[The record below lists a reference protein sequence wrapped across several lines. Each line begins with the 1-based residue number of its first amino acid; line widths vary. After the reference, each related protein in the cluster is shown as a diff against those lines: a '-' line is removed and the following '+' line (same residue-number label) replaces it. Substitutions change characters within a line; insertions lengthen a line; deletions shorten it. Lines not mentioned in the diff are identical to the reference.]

1 MARQTI
7 NVGTNQDDGTG
18 DNLRAAFIKVNDNFT
33 EVYNELGGVAL
44 SNIKMSGSTIT
55 TDTSNSGIIID
66 PQGTGTITL
75 TGNTT
80 LTGTMDVSGALSP
93 ASLAV
98 TAGATVGGDLG
109 VTGTLTA
116 GTFAPSS
123 ITISG
128 VSNLNGDVNLG
139 DDSADTITFTGRVD
153 SSIVPSANNTNDFGS
168 STLRWKDIYSTTINT
183 SGDATFSGNVT
194 IGGNITIGDADTDD
208 ISINAELAN
217 DLVPNLDST
226 YNVGSTNKRYLA
238 VYSDRF
244 IGTSAE
250 VGGLDIVSNTIK
262 SLNTNSNITIDPQG
276 TGIAIVAGQLRVDG
290 TFQINGTQTID
301 MGSNR
306 IQAVATPS
314 ATTDATNKAYVDGRA
329 SNYATAAQG
338 ATADSAVQNILISG
352 DDSAAQTV
360 TNGYVIDFNGEG
372 LVSTSVSANKVA
384 ISVATQTLETVTNAG
399 ASTVNTITVGAVNTD
414 GLNLVDNNISTTR
427 SNDNINLIPNGTGNV
442 ALGNLVFDADQVVG
456 SGQDNYIL
464 TYDDASGTIRLEANA
479 GSGGALSNIVEDT
492 TPQLGGDLD
501 AQSNNITSLGT
512 VNTHTIPGGTG
523 TFALTSDITFTEVSI
538 DTSPQLGG
546 DLDLNSN
553 NITGTGNVNITGNV
567 TSTGTVDADT
577 VTTDGISIT
586 DNNITSSRSN
596 DNIVLDPSGTGAVQV
611 VGNLTVSGSI
621 SGTISGSVTGT
632 VDADTATVSN
642 LEVDNFKATA
652 IVIESEGIASNDN
665 DTTLP
670 TSAAV
675 KDYVDTNS
683 QGAIATAGNT
693 GSGSIGVGDTLQALG
708 TTNEINVDAAGSAL
722 SFSLADDISGIE
734 SISTTGLKIVDN
746 NIQGT
751 QSNANIV
758 LVPNGT
764 GAVEIRSNLTV
775 SGTITASSKTTFNAD
790 VQFNTGVEEKFA
802 TLTGSTGTVTHN
814 CDNGQVFYHTGA
826 SGDITANFTNLGLT
840 AEYGTNV
847 TVIINQGA
855 TPYEVT
861 AVQIGGAA
869 QTINWQGGV
878 APTGNANG
886 IDSFNF
892 TILNDGGTYV
902 VLGQMV
908 DFT

>member
-1 MARQTI
+1 MSKQII

-66 PQGTGTITL
+66 PSGTGTITL
-75 TGNTT
+75 TGATT
-80 LTGTMDVSGALSP
+80 VTGGLNSDTVATTGNVS
-93 ASLAV
+93 
-98 TAGATVGGDLG
+98 VGGDLG

-139 DDSADTITFTGRVD
+139 DASGDTITVTGRFD
-153 SSIVPSANNTNDFGS
+153 SSLVPSVNNTNDFGS
-168 STLRWKDIYSTTINT
+168 STLRWKDIYSTSINT
-183 SGDATFSGNVT
+183 SGDATFGGNVT
-194 IGGNITIGDADTDD
+194 IGGNITIGDADTDN

-217 DLVPNLDST
+217 DLIPNSDSL
-226 YNVGSTNKRYLA
+226 YNVGSTDKRYLA

-276 TGIAIVAGQLRVDG
+276 SGIAIVAGQLRVDG

-399 ASTVNTITVGAVNTD
+399 ATTVNAITVGGVNTD
-414 GLNLVDNNISTTR
+414 GLTIVDNNIS
-427 SNDNINLIPNGTGNV
+427 SNRTNDDLI
-442 ALGNLVFDADQVVG
+442 
-456 SGQDNYIL
+456 
-464 TYDDASGTIRLEANA
+464 
-479 GSGGALSNIVEDT
+479 LS
-492 TPQLGGDLD
+492 
-501 AQSNNITSLGT
+501 
-512 VNTHTIPGGTG
+512 
-523 TFALTSDITFTEVSI
+523 
-538 DTSPQLGG
+538 
-546 DLDLNSN
+546 
-553 NITGTGNVNITGNV
+553 
-567 TSTGTVDADT
+567 
-577 VTTDGISIT
+577 
-586 DNNITSSRSN
+586 
-596 DNIVLDPSGTGAVQV
+596 PSGTGSI
-611 VGNLTVSGSI
+611 NLN
-621 SGTISGSVTGT
+621 GTVTGT
-632 VDADTATVSN
+632 GVLDEDNMASDSAVHIATQQSIKAYVDSQIIASGDITSVVAGDGMTGGGTSGAVTLNVVGGTGITANADDIAIDATVATLTGSQTLTNKTLTDPILSPTATTGGKIEF
-642 LEVDNFKATA
+642 LEGTNNGTNKATL
-652 IVIESEGIASNDN
+652 IGPASTADV
-665 DTTLP
+665 TITLP
-670 TSAAV
+670 ALSGTVALTSTA
-675 KDYVDTNS
+675 

-751 QSNANIV
+751 QSNANVV

-775 SGTITASSKTTFNAD
+775 SGTITGTIDADNATVSNIEVDNFKASAIVTEGEGIASNDNDTTLPTSAAVKDYVDNNAVSASSETTFTAD
-790 VQFNTGVEEKFA
+790 VKFNTGVEEKFA
-802 TLTGSTGTVTHN
+802 TV
-814 CDNGQVFYHTGA
+814 TGA
-826 SGDITANFTNLGLT
+826 SGVTALDCNNGHVFYKTGCTGDITANFTNLGLT
-840 AEYGTNV
+840 AEYATNL
-847 TVIINQGA
+847 TVIINQGG

-869 QTINWQGGV
+869 QTLNWQGGS

-886 IDSFNF
+886 IDAFSF